1 MTNNILLQI
10 FVKSFFIIITLTSV
24 VYGFIAYLNKTI
36 IYNKWPQNAQHG
48 MLVTGVMILLMIIF
62 FGFVDFKYNK

>member
-1 MTNNILLQI
+1 MINNILLQI
-10 FVKSFFIIITLTSV
+10 FVKSFFITITLTSV

-36 IYNKWPQNAQHG
+36 IYNKWPQHAQHS

-62 FGFVDFKYNK
+62 IGFVDFKYNK